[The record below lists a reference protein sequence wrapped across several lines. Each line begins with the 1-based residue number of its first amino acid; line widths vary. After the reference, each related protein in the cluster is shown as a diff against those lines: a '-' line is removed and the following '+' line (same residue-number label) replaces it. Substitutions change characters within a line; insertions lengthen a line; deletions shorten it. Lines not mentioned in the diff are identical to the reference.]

1 MAKAFMPD
9 SPIVQVTSFLGDPSL
24 ALLLAAAT
32 ALWVLARQKKM
43 SLKEISKPAEEAIR
57 AAGVIILITA
67 GGGAFG
73 GMLVRAGVGDVLG
86 DVAQQWGISLMV
98 LAFALASLFKVAQGS
113 ATVGMITVSAI
124 LAPLIAASPPPYHPV
139 YILMAIGGG
148 SQVGAWMN
156 DSGFWV
162 FQTMTG
168 LNEIET
174 LKTKS
179 AMLVVLGTTGFLVS
193 MLLSWLFPLV

>member
-1 MAKAFMPD
+1 MRGW
-9 SPIVQVTSFLGDPSL
+9 SQPIKSSGFSL
-24 ALLLAAAT
+24 LEMT
-32 ALWVLARQKKM
+32 V
-43 SLKEISKPAEEAIR
+43 
-57 AAGVIILITA
+57 
-67 GGGAFG
+67 
-73 GMLVRAGVGDVLG
+73 
-86 DVAQQWGISLMV
+86 SLMV
-98 LAFALASLFKVAQGS
+98 LGFALAALFKVAQGS

-124 LAPLIAASPPPYHPV
+124 LAPLIVASPPPYHPV

-156 DSGFWV
+156 DSGFWI

-193 MLLSWLFPLV
+193 LLYSWLLPLV

>member
-1 MAKAFMPD
+1 M
-9 SPIVQVTSFLGDPSL
+9 
-24 ALLLAAAT
+24 
-32 ALWVLARQKKM
+32 
-43 SLKEISKPAEEAIR
+43 EEAIK

-73 GMLVRAGVGDVLG
+73 GMLVKAGLGENLG
-86 DVAQQWGISLMV
+86 DLAQKWGVSLMV
-98 LAFALASLFKVAQGS
+98 LGFVLAMLFKVAQGS
-113 ATVGMITVSAI
+113 ATVGMITVSAV
-124 LAPLIAASPPPYHPV
+124 LAPLIAANPPPYHPV
-139 YILMAIGGG
+139 YVLMAIGGG

-174 LKTKS
+174 LQTKS
-179 AMLVVLGTTGFLVS
+179 AMLAVLGITGFLVS
-193 MLLSWLFPLV
+193 LFLSWLFPLV